1 MEIARTFS
9 IDLVFVGKT
18 TKKQQATGNKD
29 YLSLLTIF
37 NTNAKAIILF
47 NVLFIPNTI
56 CTWQILKGLLFYSS
70 CTVHSLFHSELLI
83 SLVWKPNKI
92 GWMQHLNVS
101 NLLDSLSRC
110 LKLVGCTRRSEIQCL
125 RRCVDTESLC
135 KHDQLARI
143 KGSKANTRQTL
154 SHKWMEKRPA
164 GCVGWNVSMRFHRP
178 VKDHPVVRLLG
189 ADRHAVAV
197 EGAAGEPGEGATSS
211 NSNHVHVV
219 P

>member
-1 MEIARTFS
+1 MADFKRAAFVQFLQCSFTFS
-9 IDLVFVGKT
+9 FRIANIFSLKAEPSLKLVG
-18 TKKQQATGNKD
+18 
-29 YLSLLTIF
+29 
-37 NTNAKAIILF
+37 
-47 NVLFIPNTI
+47 
-56 CTWQILKGLLFYSS
+56 C
-70 CTVHSLFHSELLI
+70 
-83 SLVWKPNKI
+83 
-92 GWMQHLNVS
+92 NVS

-164 GCVGWNVSMRFHRP
+164 GCVGWNVSMRFPRP

-189 ADRHAVAV
+189 ADRYAVAV
-197 EGAAGEPGEGATSS
+197 EGAAGEPGEGATGS

-219 P
+219 PSMLVTLFLSRRSMAVIRKQLTCIPNTGIQDTGYRDWWRCSWAEWAWQW

>member
-83 SLVWKPNKI
+83 SLV
-92 GWMQHLNVS
+92 
-101 NLLDSLSRC
+101 
-110 LKLVGCTRRSEIQCL
+110 
-125 RRCVDTESLC
+125 
-135 KHDQLARI
+135 
-143 KGSKANTRQTL
+143 
-154 SHKWMEKRPA
+154 
-164 GCVGWNVSMRFHRP
+164 
-178 VKDHPVVRLLG
+178 
-189 ADRHAVAV
+189 
-197 EGAAGEPGEGATSS
+197 
-211 NSNHVHVV
+211 
-219 P
+219 